1 MKLATH
7 ISMLLFLFFPFLAAT
22 GQNSF
27 IATSQATY
35 SSIDYFESVDTILYI
50 PVCGA
55 DGKTYLNEIEARLAG
70 VTTWAKCKCDSYKE
84 VKIEK
89 ADMAWIERIVVNDME
104 STEQIFGQAYED
116 HSNIIFELW
125 KADQNSLSLAGA
137 NGSGDCQMEWSV
149 WIDFNENHLFESG
162 EQVFEGSAAQEEV
175 ILNLPKHIQQEFIT
189 RMRVVWT
196 QKGNHGSA
204 KIAIGEVKDYA
215 VYIR

>member
-1 MKLATH
+1 MKLASYLYTFF
-7 ISMLLFLFFPFLAAT
+7 FLSSHLIAVT

-27 IATSQATY
+27 IATSQAKY
-35 SSIDYFESVDTILYI
+35 SSISYFESVDTILYK

-55 DGKTYLNEIEARLAG
+55 DGKTYLNEVEARLAG
-70 VTTWAKCKCDSYKE
+70 ITKWVDCKCDSYKE

-125 KADQNSLSLAGA
+125 KANQNYLSLAGV
-137 NGSGDCQMEWSV
+137 NGSEDCQMEWGIWV
-149 WIDFNENHLFESG
+149 DFNENHLFESE
-162 EQVFEGSAAQEEV
+162 EQVFVGSAAQEEI
-175 ILNLPKHIQQEFIT
+175 ILNLPKDIPQEFIT

-196 QKGNHGSA
+196 KKGNHESE
-204 KIAIGEVKDYA
+204 KVAIGEVKDYA